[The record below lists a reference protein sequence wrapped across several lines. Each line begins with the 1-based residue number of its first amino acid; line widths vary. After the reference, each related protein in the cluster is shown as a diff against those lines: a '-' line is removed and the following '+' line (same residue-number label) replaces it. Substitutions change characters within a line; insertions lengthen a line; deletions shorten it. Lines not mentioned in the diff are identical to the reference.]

1 MKDSKKT
8 SIKGFAMLRIAFGI
22 VWAIDAYFKWQ
33 PTFFSDFVS
42 YISGALDGQPIW
54 IQTWIHFWLQI
65 IGVNSHLFAFV
76 IAIAETL
83 IALGLIFG
91 FFTRFAIYGGIVLSL
106 AIWTTAES
114 FGGPYKPGSTD
125 IGAAIIY
132 VLVFVAL
139 LLGRSWEMYSIDA
152 RNKRSLS

>member
-1 MKDSKKT
+1 MKNFQQ
-8 SIKGFAMLRIAFGI
+8 INAKGFALLRIAFGL

-33 PTFFSDFVS
+33 PTFFTDFVS
-42 YISGALDGQPIW
+42 YISGALEGQPMW

-91 FFTRFAIYGGIVLSL
+91 FLTRFAIYG
-106 AIWTTAES
+106 
-114 FGGPYKPGSTD
+114 
-125 IGAAIIY
+125 
-132 VLVFVAL
+132 
-139 LLGRSWEMYSIDA
+139 
-152 RNKRSLS
+152 